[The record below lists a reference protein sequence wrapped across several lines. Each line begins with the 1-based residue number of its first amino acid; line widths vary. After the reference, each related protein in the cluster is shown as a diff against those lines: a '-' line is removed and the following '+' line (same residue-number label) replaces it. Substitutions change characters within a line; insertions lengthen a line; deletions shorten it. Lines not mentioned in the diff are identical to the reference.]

1 MEKHISIN
9 KTMKFDR
16 FFILLF
22 FFIFVS
28 LLSACSN
35 GNDNADKA
43 IFRYNESA
51 GISTLDPAFAKD
63 QALIWATSQ
72 IYNGLVRL
80 DTNLCV
86 EPGIAK
92 RWTISADGLTYT
104 FTLRDD
110 VYFHKSELFNTN
122 DSTRRVVAADFLYSL
137 NRILD
142 PAVASPGLW
151 IFANVADNGFEAP
164 DDTTF
169 VVRLKEPFAPML
181 SLLSM
186 PYCSVVPREVVEHY
200 GTDFRNHPV
209 GTGPFR
215 FQYWKEG
222 VKLVLRRN
230 DNYFERD
237 ADGTPLPYL
246 DAVAVTFIID
256 KQTAFLEFVKGNLD
270 FMNSLDASY
279 KDEILTRTGQLK
291 SKYADRID
299 MVSCPFLN
307 TEYLGFNMD
316 VFNQQFADAG
326 QKIDA
331 HKAKLIRQAIN
342 YGFDRA
348 KMMKYMRNNVGQPG
362 VKGMIPCGLP
372 GYDANAGYG
381 YGYDYNP
388 EMSRRLLADAGF
400 AGGKGLPPIKLATTS
415 SYQDLCKYIQQQ
427 LSLVGIDIK
436 LDVNPPAALR
446 EQMAQGKCP
455 WFRGSWIADYPDAEN
470 YMTLFYSSN
479 HSPAGPNY
487 THFTSPQVDR
497 LYRAAIKEN
506 NDSLRLAMYRQMDSL
521 VMDQAPV
528 IVLYYDQ
535 ILHFTHKN
543 ISGMRTNAM
552 NALDLR
558 FTKKALPAKNEK

>member
-1 MEKHISIN
+1 MCVAA
-9 KTMKFDR
+9 T
-16 FFILLF
+16 
-22 FFIFVS
+22 
-28 LLSACSN
+28 ACRRSSE
-35 GNDNADKA
+35 GDGKA

-51 GISTLDPAFAKD
+51 GIATLDPAYAKD

-72 IYNGLVRL
+72 LFNGLVRL
-80 DTNLCV
+80 DTNLNV
-86 EPGIAK
+86 EPCIAK
-92 RWTISADGLTYT
+92 RWTITPDGLTYT

-110 VYFHKSELFNTN
+110 VYFHKNQLFNTD
-122 DSTRRVVAADFLYSL
+122 DSTRKVVAADFLYSL

-142 PAVASPGLW
+142 PDVASPGLW

-169 VVRLKEPFAPML
+169 IVRLKEPFAPML

-200 GTDFRNHPV
+200 GTDFRSHPV

-222 VKLVLRRN
+222 VKLVMRRN
-230 DNYFERD
+230 DNYFEHD
-237 ADGTPLPYL
+237 AEGRPLPYI

-291 SKYADRID
+291 AKYADRID
-299 MVSCPFLN
+299 MVSIPFLN

-316 VFNQQFADAG
+316 VFQQELSKESGKTIGANEAR
-326 QKIDA
+326 
-331 HKAKLIRQAIN
+331 LVRQAIS

-348 KMMKYMRNNVGQPG
+348 KMMKYMRNNVGRPG
-362 VKGMIPCGLP
+362 CKGMIPCGLP
-372 GYDANAGYG
+372 GYDDSAA

-388 EMSRRLLADAGF
+388 DKARRLLAEAGF
-400 AGGKGLPPIKLATTS
+400 ADGKGLPPIRLATTS
-415 SYQDLCKYIQQQ
+415 SYLDLCKYIQQQ
-427 LSLVGIDIK
+427 LSLIGIDIK

-446 EQMAQGKCP
+446 EQMAQGKSP

-470 YMTLFYSSN
+470 YMTLFYSPN

-487 THFTSPQVDR
+487 THFTSPRVDR
-497 LYRAAIKEN
+497 LYRAAVREP
-506 NDSLRLAMYRQMDSL
+506 DDARRRQLCRQIDSL
-521 VMDQAPV
+521 VMEEAPV

-543 ISGMRTNAM
+543 IHGLRTNAM

-558 FTKKALPAKNEK
+558 KLIIIKN